1 MYMKKS
7 GILLLF
13 ILTWIGIGLGF
24 YLLNKHQADDE
35 HNSGV
40 SIGSKL
46 GDLSARGDFV
56 QAAQA
61 ATPAVVHI
69 KTRSSSGGGL
79 GSGVIIDPNGYIA
92 TNNHVIENADV
103 ITVILPDRREF
114 EGTLVGRDPNTDLAL
129 LKIKASKLPV
139 VKLGNSDEVL
149 VGEWVLAVGYPFTLS
164 TTATAGIVSAKG
176 RNIGIIETSQQNIP
190 QQGSS
195 AIESFIQTDAAINPG
210 NSGGALVNTRG
221 ELIGI
226 NAAIASM
233 TGSYAGYAFAIP
245 VNLAKKILDDLKAF
259 GEVRRGIL
267 GVNFPSPSMEDQFLR
282 QQGIKP
288 GTMNGVFIT
297 DIQRGSAAEAA
308 GLKAGDI
315 IQKIDGAQIYASSEF
330 SERIARHRPGDEVKL
345 TYLRDGKS
353 RTATAKLK
361 GEDKSSDRAANQNV
375 RELYEKLGAEFA
387 PLSSAIKQRL
397 RIDAGV
403 VVTAVAP
410 AGVFGQLGIP
420 PGTIIVY
427 INGTEINSPADIE
440 ASLMEAGRSRIQIL
454 AIAPD
459 GSKVAFNF
467 SFGA

>member
-1 MYMKKS
+1 MKKS
-7 GILLLF
+7 AVILLF
-13 ILTWIGIGLGF
+13 VLTWLAIGLGF
-24 YLLNKHQADDE
+24 YLMNRQGSETADPQTVRVASKFGDA
-35 HNSGV
+35 SGN
-40 SIGSKL
+40 
-46 GDLSARGDFV
+46 ADFV
-56 QAAQA
+56 NAARLV
-61 ATPAVVHI
+61 TPAVVHI
-69 KTRSSSGGGL
+69 KTRSSRGGGL
-79 GSGVIIDPNGYIA
+79 GSGVIIAADGFIA
-92 TNNHVIENADV
+92 TNNHVIENAEL

-114 EGTLVGRDPNTDLAL
+114 EAELVGSDANTDLAL

-139 VKLGNSDEVL
+139 VKLGNSDQVL
-149 VGEWVLAVGYPFTLS
+149 VGEWVLAVGYPFSLS

-176 RNIGIIETSQQNIP
+176 RNIGIIATSQQEAA

-210 NSGGALVNTRG
+210 NSGGALVNTSG

-245 VNLAKKILDDLKAF
+245 VNLAKKILDDFKEF

-267 GVNFPSPSMEDQFLR
+267 GVNFPSPATEDQFLK

-288 GTMNGVFIT
+288 GSVNGVFIT
-297 DIQRGSAAEAA
+297 DIQPESAAAAA

-315 IQKIDGAQIYASSEF
+315 IQKIDGVQIYSSSEF
-330 SERIARHRPGDEVKL
+330 SERVARHRPGDEVKL
-345 TYLRDGKS
+345 TYLRKGK
-353 RTATAKLK
+353 TQNTTAKLK
-361 GEDKSSDRAANQNV
+361 KENRSSDLASNQSLT
-375 RELYEKLGAEFA
+375 EMYEKLGARFT
-387 PLSSAIKQRL
+387 PLSPAIKQQL

-403 VVTAVAP
+403 VVTAVSP
-410 AGVFGQLGIP
+410 EGLFGQIGIP
-420 PGTIIVY
+420 AGTIIVY
-427 INGTEINSPADIE
+427 INGTEISTPADIE
-440 ASLMEAGRSRIQIL
+440 AALIEAGRSRIQIL

>member
-1 MYMKKS
+1 MKRS
-7 GILLLF
+7 AILFLF
-13 ILTWIGIGLGF
+13 VLTWFIIGIGF
-24 YLLNKHQADDE
+24 YFLNRNPSPTTDTPVVRVG
-35 HNSGV
+35 SV
-40 SIGSKL
+40 S
-46 GDLSARGDFV
+46 GDLSNRVDFV
-56 QAAQA
+56 NAAQLV
-61 ATPAVVHI
+61 TPAVVHI
-69 KTRSSSGGGL
+69 KTRSSNGGGL
-79 GSGVIIDPNGYIA
+79 GSGVIIAENGYIA
-92 TNNHVIENADV
+92 TNNHVIENAES

-114 EGTLVGRDPNTDLAL
+114 VGELVGRDPNTDLAL
-129 LKIKASKLPV
+129 LKIKATKLPV

-149 VGEWVLAVGYPFTLS
+149 VGEWVLAVGYPLTLS

-176 RNIGIIETSQQNIP
+176 RNIGIIETSQQQAS

-245 VNLAKKILDDLKAF
+245 VNLARKILDDFKQF
-259 GEVRRGIL
+259 GEVRRGLL
-267 GVNFPSPSMEDQFLR
+267 GVSFPSPTTEDQFLK

-288 GTMNGVFIT
+288 GTVNGVFIT
-297 DIQRGSAAEAA
+297 DIQPGSAAAEA

-315 IQKIDGAQIYASSEF
+315 IQKIDGQQIFSSSEF

-345 TYLRDGKS
+345 SYLRDGKERNTS
-353 RTATAKLK
+353 AKLK
-361 GEDKSSDRAANQNV
+361 REDRSRDLASRQSV
-375 RELYEKLGAEFA
+375 SEMYEKLGARFT
-387 PLSSAIKQRL
+387 PLPSALKQQL
-397 RIDAGV
+397 GVNAGV
-403 VVTAVAP
+403 VVTEVARN
-410 AGVFGQLGIP
+410 GVFGQIGIP

-427 INGTEINSPADIE
+427 INGTEISSPKDIE
-440 ASLMEAGRSRIQIL
+440 TALLEAGRSRIQIL